1 MPMQLLTNQ
10 QVRDDAVVVR
20 ISGEVDMST
29 AEEFSSSLMTALH
42 VASAHPARLLIADL
56 DGVGFFGSKG
66 LNAVLA
72 CHKHGLTTAT
82 AVRLVA
88 TTRTVVRMIEVTALD
103 TVLALYPSITEA
115 VQAPDPDLRG

>member
-1 MPMQLLTNQ
+1 MQLITNQ
-10 QVRDDAVVVR
+10 QVSDDAVLVR
-20 ISGEVDMST
+20 ISGEVDIST
-29 AEEFSSSLMTALH
+29 AEELSSSLMTALD

-56 DGVGFFGSKG
+56 DGVGFFGSTG

-72 CHKHGLTTAT
+72 CHNHGLTTAT

-88 TTRTVVRMIEVTALD
+88 TTRVVVRLIEITGLD

-115 VQAPDPDLRG
+115 VQAPHPDLHR

>member
-1 MPMQLLTNQ
+1 MQLTINQ
-10 QVRDDAVVVR
+10 QVSDDAVVVR

-29 AEEFSSSLMTALH
+29 AEEFNSSLMTALN

-56 DGVGFFGSKG
+56 DGVGYFGSTG

-72 CHKHGLTTAT
+72 CHHHGLTTAT

-88 TTRTVVRMIEVTALD
+88 TTPTVGRLIEVTKLD
-103 TVLALYPSITEA
+103 TVLALYPSIAEA
-115 VQAPDPDLRG
+115 LQAHDPDMQR